1 MTHGILDIL
10 RYFLLA
16 LIWLFLAYAARMV
29 YVEVRRGQRERAA
42 REGRTTAEA
51 GETAPRRSAHIQ
63 ILESANRRG
72 ERFTLG
78 EETTIGRANTCTIS
92 LESDTFV
99 SALHARI
106 VEHEGSW
113 WIEDLGSTNGTFHN
127 ARRIDS
133 PERLRRGDRFTVGA
147 TVFEVAR

>member
-16 LIWLFLAYAARMV
+16 LIWLFLLYAARMV
-29 YVEVRRGQRERAA
+29 YVEVRRGQRERVASESHAA
-42 REGRTTAEA
+42 A
-51 GETAPRRSAHIQ
+51 GTVPRLPIRAPHVR
-63 ILESANRRG
+63 ILDSKDHRG
-72 ERFTLG
+72 ERYPLG
-78 EETTIGRANTCTIS
+78 EETTIGRSSDCTIS
-92 LESDTFV
+92 LESDHFV
-99 SALHARI
+99 SARHARI

-127 ARRIDS
+127 ARRIGS
-133 PERLRRGDRFTVGA
+133 PERLRRGDRFTVGS

>member
-1 MTHGILDIL
+1 MTHGILDVL

-16 LIWLFLAYAARMV
+16 LIWLFLLYAARMV

-42 REGRTTAEA
+42 REGRPP
-51 GETAPRRSAHIQ
+51 ETGRGLPRRTPHVR
-63 ILESANRRG
+63 ILESSDRRG
-72 ERFTLG
+72 ERFALG
-78 EETTIGRANTCTIS
+78 GETTIGRANTCTIS
-92 LESDTFV
+92 LAGDNFV

-113 WIEDLGSTNGTFHN
+113 WLEDLGSTNGTFHN
-127 ARRIDS
+127 ARRIGG
-133 PERLRRGDRFTVGA
+133 PEQLRRGDRFTVGS

>member
-16 LIWLFLAYAARMV
+16 LIWLFLLYAARMV
-29 YVEVRRGQRERAA
+29 YVEVRRGQHEPAA
-42 REGRTTAEA
+42 FEGRFPT
-51 GETAPRRSAHIQ
+51 GPGRRSRRPIAHVR
-63 ILESANRRG
+63 ILESKDRRG
-72 ERFTLG
+72 ERFVLG
-78 EETTIGRANTCTIS
+78 EETTIGRSPACSIS
-92 LESDTFV
+92 LANDSFV
-99 SALHARI
+99 STLHARI

-127 ARRIDS
+127 ARRIGA
-133 PERLRRGDRFTVGA
+133 PERLRRGDRFTVGN

>member
-16 LIWLFLAYAARMV
+16 LIWLFLLYAARMV

-42 REGRTTAEA
+42 SQA
-51 GETAPRRSAHIQ
+51 GGVTPGPSRQAPHLR
-63 ILESANRRG
+63 ILQSTDRRG
-72 ERFTLG
+72 ERFALG
-78 EETTIGRANTCTIS
+78 EETTIGRAPSCTII
-92 LESDTFV
+92 LGADNFV
-99 SALHARI
+99 STVHARI
-106 VEHEGSW
+106 VEHEGTW

-127 ARRIDS
+127 ARRIDA